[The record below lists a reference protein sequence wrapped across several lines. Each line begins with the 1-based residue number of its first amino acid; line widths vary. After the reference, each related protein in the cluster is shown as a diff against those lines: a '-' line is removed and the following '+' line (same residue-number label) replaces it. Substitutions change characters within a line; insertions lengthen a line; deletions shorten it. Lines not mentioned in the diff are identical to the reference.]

1 MTCGTLHPVRP
12 FAPTLAH
19 DPSQPARP
27 APMYAWGFGWAAEE
41 EGRRPA
47 RRRRPATRRRPTRS
61 RR

>member
-1 MTCGTLHPVRP
+1 MTCGTLQTDRPLQPTWAKLPSHP
-12 FAPTLAH
+12 
-19 DPSQPARP
+19 RP

-47 RRRRPATRRRPTRS
+47 RRRRPASRRRPSRS